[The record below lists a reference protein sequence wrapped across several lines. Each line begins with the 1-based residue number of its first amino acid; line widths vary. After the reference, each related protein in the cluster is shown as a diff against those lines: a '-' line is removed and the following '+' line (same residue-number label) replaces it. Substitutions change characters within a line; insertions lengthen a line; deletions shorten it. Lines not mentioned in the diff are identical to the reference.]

1 MSEQGGH
8 QEAQD
13 QPAEEANQEAMSKQ
27 ARHPL
32 KGQPLRVQPATPFEK
47 FTERAREALSLARDE
62 AKRFNHNFIGTEHIL
77 LGLLREGEGVAALV
91 LTRMG
96 VGLDAVRDEVERI
109 IGGGDRR
116 IVGEAGLTRIVG
128 EVGLTPR
135 AKKVMELAVDE
146 ARRMRQSH
154 VGTEH
159 LLLGLVREGEGIAAN
174 VLKQFGVTLEVVRLQ
189 VVEVLRAGGRA
200 AEPVGPKANVIT
212 CRVDNRDLDAIDALV
227 EAGIRSTRS
236 DAASWLI
243 SAGIDAHRELF
254 ERVYATVAEI
264 RNLRAE
270 AQAIAQQL
278 AAREQEPA
286 PPESSEPPSAGEE
299 PPTASS
305 QPE

>member
-1 MSEQGGH
+1 MSEHGGDE
-8 QEAQD
+8 EAQD
-13 QPAEEANQEAMSKQ
+13 QPAEEANKEAMSK
-27 ARHPL
+27 HTPPS
-32 KGQPLRVQPATPFEK
+32 KGQPLKAQPATPFEK
-47 FTERAREALSLARDE
+47 FTERAREALSLAQDE
-62 AKRFNHNFIGTEHIL
+62 AKRFNHNYIGTEHIL

-96 VGLDAVRDEVERI
+96 VSLDAVRDEVERI
-109 IGGGDRR
+109 IGRGDRM
-116 IVGEAGLTRIVG
+116 IVGDI
-128 EVGLTPR
+128 GLTPR

-146 ARRMRQSH
+146 ARRRRQGY

-159 LLLGLVREGEGIAAN
+159 LLLGLVREGEGIAAR

-189 VVEVLRAGGRA
+189 VIEVLGTGGRA
-200 AEPVGPKANVIT
+200 AEPAGSKANVIT

-264 RNLRAE
+264 RNIRAE

-299 PPTASS
+299 PPMAST

>member
-1 MSEQGGH
+1 MSGQGSD
-8 QEAQD
+8 QEGQD

-27 ARHPL
+27 ARHPP
-32 KGQPLRVQPATPFEK
+32 KGQPLKAQPATPFEK
-47 FTERAREALSLARDE
+47 FTERAREALSLAQDE
-62 AKRFNHNFIGTEHIL
+62 AKRFNHNYIGTEHIL

-96 VGLDAVRDEVERI
+96 VGLDAIRDEVERI
-109 IGGGDRR
+109 IGRGDFM
-116 IVGEAGLTRIVG
+116 IVGDI
-128 EVGLTPR
+128 GLTPR

-146 ARRMRQSH
+146 ARRTRQSH

-174 VLKQFGVTLEVVRLQ
+174 VLKQFGVTLEVVRMQ
-189 VVEVLRAGGRA
+189 VIEVLGAGGRG
-200 AEPVGPKANVIT
+200 AEPVGTKANVIT

-243 SAGIDAHRELF
+243 SAGIDAHHELF

-278 AAREQEPA
+278 AAGAQEPA
-286 PPESSEPPSAGEE
+286 PPEPGEPPSGDEE
-299 PPTASS
+299 PPGAST

>member
-1 MSEQGGH
+1 MSEQSGD
-8 QEAQD
+8 QKAQD
-13 QPAEEANQEAMSKQ
+13 QPAEEANKEAMSK
-27 ARHPL
+27 HTPPP
-32 KGQPLRVQPATPFEK
+32 KGQPLKTQPATPFEK
-47 FTERAREALSLARDE
+47 FTERAREALSLAQDE
-62 AKRFNHNFIGTEHIL
+62 AKRFNHNYIGTEHIL
-77 LGLLREGEGVAALV
+77 LGLLREGEGIAALV

-109 IGGGDRR
+109 IGRGDRM
-116 IVGEAGLTRIVG
+116 IVGDI
-128 EVGLTPR
+128 GLTPR

-159 LLLGLVREGEGIAAN
+159 LLLGLVREGGGIAAN
-174 VLKQFGVTLEVVRLQ
+174 VLKQFGVTLEVVRLR
-189 VVEVLRAGGRA
+189 VVEVLGAGGRA

-243 SAGIDAHRELF
+243 RAGIDTHRELF

-278 AAREQEPA
+278 ATREPEPA

-299 PPTASS
+299 PPTAST

>member
-1 MSEQGGH
+1 MSEQGGEE
-8 QEAQD
+8 EAQD
-13 QPAEEANQEAMSKQ
+13 QSAEEAMSK
-27 ARHPL
+27 RTPPPKGPPL
-32 KGQPLRVQPATPFEK
+32 KAVKAQPATPFEK
-47 FTERAREALSLARDE
+47 FTVRAREALSLARDE
-62 AKRFNHNFIGTEHIL
+62 ARRFNHNYIGTEHIL

-109 IGGGDRR
+109 IGHGERM
-116 IVGEAGLTRIVG
+116 IVGDI
-128 EVGLTPR
+128 GLTPR

-154 VGTEH
+154 VGTEN
-159 LLLGLVREGEGIAAN
+159 LLLGLVREGEGIAGN
-174 VLKQFGVTLEVVRLQ
+174 VLKSFGVTTEGVRLQ
-189 VVEVLRAGGRA
+189 IVAVMEAGGRA

-212 CRVDNRDLDAIDALV
+212 CRVDDRDLDAIDALV

-278 AAREQEPA
+278 AAGAQEPA
-286 PPESSEPPSAGEE
+286 PPEPGEPPSGDEE
-299 PPTASS
+299 PPAAST

>member
-1 MSEQGGH
+1 MSEQRGD
-8 QEAQD
+8 QEGQD
-13 QPAEEANQEAMSKQ
+13 QPAEEANQEAMSK
-27 ARHPL
+27 HTPPSKGPPL
-32 KGQPLRVQPATPFEK
+32 KAVKAQPATPFEK
-47 FTERAREALSLARDE
+47 FTERAREALSLAQDE
-62 AKRFNHNFIGTEHIL
+62 AKRFNHNYIGTEHIL

-96 VGLDAVRDEVERI
+96 VGLDAIRDEVERI
-109 IGGGDRR
+109 IGRGDFM
-116 IVGEAGLTRIVG
+116 IVGDI
-128 EVGLTPR
+128 GLTPR

-146 ARRMRQSH
+146 ARRTRQSH

-159 LLLGLVREGEGIAAN
+159 LLLGLVREGEGIAAK

-189 VVEVLRAGGRA
+189 VVEVLGAGGRA
-200 AEPVGPKANVIT
+200 VEPVGPKANVIT

-243 SAGIDAHRELF
+243 GAGIDAHRELF

-264 RNLRAE
+264 RNLRAG

-299 PPTASS
+299 PPAAGG
-305 QPE
+305 

>member
-32 KGQPLRVQPATPFEK
+32 KGQPLKAQAATPFEK

-62 AKRFNHNFIGTEHIL
+62 AKRFNHNYIGTEHIL

-109 IGGGDRR
+109 IGRGDRM
-116 IVGEAGLTRIVG
+116 IVGD
-128 EVGLTPR
+128 VGLTPR

-146 ARRMRQSH
+146 ARRRRQSY

-159 LLLGLVREGEGIAAN
+159 LLLGLVREGEGIAAK

-189 VVEVLRAGGRA
+189 VIAVLGTGGRA
-200 AEPVGPKANVIT
+200 AEPAGSKANVIT

-264 RNLRAE
+264 RNLRAA

-278 AAREQEPA
+278 ASREQEPA

-299 PPTASS
+299 PPTAST

>member
-1 MSEQGGH
+1 MSEQGGD
-8 QEAQD
+8 QEAPD
-13 QPAEEANQEAMSKQ
+13 QSAMEAAIKEAMSKYVS
-27 ARHPL
+27 RPP
-32 KGQPLRVQPATPFEK
+32 KGQPLKAQPQPATPFEK

-62 AKRFNHNFIGTEHIL
+62 ATRFNHNYIGTEHIL
-77 LGLLREGEGVAALV
+77 LGLLREGEGVGALA

-96 VGLDAVRDEVERI
+96 VGLDAVRDALEYI
-109 IGGGDRR
+109 IGRGDRM
-116 IVGEAGLTRIVG
+116 IVGDI
-128 EVGLTPR
+128 GLTPR
-135 AKKVMELAVDE
+135 AKKVIELAVDE
-146 ARRMRQSH
+146 ARRTRQSH

-174 VLKQFGVTLEVVRLQ
+174 VLKQFGVTTEGVRLQ
-189 VVEVLRAGGRA
+189 IVAVMEAGGRA
-200 AEPVGPKANVIT
+200 AEPLGPRANVVT
-212 CRVDNRDLDAIDALV
+212 CRVDDRDLDAIDALV

-270 AQAIAQQL
+270 AQSIAQQL
-278 AAREQEPA
+278 AAGEQEPA
-286 PPESSEPPSAGEE
+286 PPEPGEPSSGDDEPPAASA
-299 PPTASS
+299 

>member
-1 MSEQGGH
+1 
-8 QEAQD
+8 
-13 QPAEEANQEAMSKQ
+13 
-27 ARHPL
+27 
-32 KGQPLRVQPATPFEK
+32 
-47 FTERAREALSLARDE
+47 
-62 AKRFNHNFIGTEHIL
+62 
-77 LGLLREGEGVAALV
+77 
-91 LTRMG
+91 MG

-109 IGGGDRR
+109 IGRGDRM
-116 IVGEAGLTRIVG
+116 IVGEI
-128 EVGLTPR
+128 GLTPR

-146 ARRMRQSH
+146 ARRRRQSY

-159 LLLGLVREGEGIAAN
+159 LLLGLVREGEGIAAK

-189 VVEVLRAGGRA
+189 VIEVLGTGGRA
-200 AEPVGPKANVIT
+200 AEPVGAKANVIT

-278 AAREQEPA
+278 ASREQEPA
-286 PPESSEPPSAGEE
+286 PPESSEPPSASEE
-299 PPTASS
+299 PPASGG
-305 QPE
+305 

>member
-1 MSEQGGH
+1 MSKQGGD
-8 QEAQD
+8 QEGQD
-13 QPAEEANQEAMSKQ
+13 RPAEEAKQDALSKQ
-27 ARHPL
+27 APPS
-32 KGQPLRVQPATPFEK
+32 KGQPLKAQPVKEAFEK
-47 FTERAREALSLARDE
+47 FTERAREALSLAQDE
-62 AKRFNHNFIGTEHIL
+62 AKRFNHNYIGTEHIL

-96 VGLDAVRDEVERI
+96 VGLDAMRDEVERI
-109 IGGGDRR
+109 IGRGDFM
-116 IVGEAGLTRIVG
+116 IVG

-146 ARRMRQSH
+146 ARRRRQGY

-159 LLLGLVREGEGIAAN
+159 LLLGLVREGEGIAAK
-174 VLKQFGVTLEVVRLQ
+174 VLKQFGVTPEVVRLQ
-189 VVEVLRAGGRA
+189 VIEVLGTGGRA

-212 CRVDNRDLDAIDALV
+212 CRVDDRDLDAIDALV

-278 AAREQEPA
+278 ASREQEPA
-286 PPESSEPPSAGEE
+286 PPESSEPPSTGEE
-299 PPTASS
+299 PPAAGG
-305 QPE
+305 

>member
-1 MSEQGGH
+1 MSEQGGD
-8 QEAQD
+8 QEAPD
-13 QPAEEANQEAMSKQ
+13 PAAMEKAINEAMSKHVP
-27 ARHPL
+27 RL
-32 KGQPLRVQPATPFEK
+32 RKGQPLKAQPQPATPFEK
-47 FTERAREALSLARDE
+47 FTERAREALSLAQDE
-62 AKRFNHNFIGTEHIL
+62 ATRFNHNYIGTEHIL
-77 LGLLREGEGVAALV
+77 LGLLREGEGIAALV

-109 IGGGDRR
+109 IGHGDRM
-116 IVGEAGLTRIVG
+116 IVGEI
-128 EVGLTPR
+128 GLTPR

-146 ARRMRQSH
+146 ARRTRQSH

-174 VLKQFGVTLEVVRLQ
+174 VLKQFGVTTEGVRLQ
-189 VVEVLRAGGRA
+189 IVAVMEAGGRA

-212 CRVDNRDLDAIDALV
+212 CRVDDRDLDAIDALV

-264 RNLRAE
+264 RNLRAG

-299 PPTASS
+299 PPAAGG
-305 QPE
+305 